1 MNNNEDNE
9 DCFPELVPPPQPE
22 PIIQEEVVREEIPVV
37 EEEEE
42 EEEDEIIPIEKNEIL
57 QKKDMFITTPS
68 SKKNIKII
76 DNEDIPE
83 TPVKTKKKRF
93 MSEEAKAKLAIAR
106 AKGMETRK
114 RNALLRKQAKAEAQ
128 EETELVNKV
137 KKKRTQKLKKDLQ
150 DELEV
155 EDAPK
160 VKQVQVEK
168 VKSGYTQEDLNKAI
182 SSALEVNDKARK
194 VRKAE
199 KKKVQAEKAQQ
210 DKIFNT
216 VSKAISPASVW
227 DDCFN

>member
-1 MNNNEDNE
+1 MD
-9 DCFPELVPPPQPE
+9 
-22 PIIQEEVVREEIPVV
+22 
-37 EEEEE
+37 
-42 EEEDEIIPIEKNEIL
+42 
-57 QKKDMFITTPS
+57 
-68 SKKNIKII
+68 
-76 DNEDIPE
+76 
-83 TPVKTKKKRF
+83 
-93 MSEEAKAKLAIAR
+93 
-106 AKGMETRK
+106 
-114 RNALLRKQAKAEAQ
+114 
-128 EETELVNKV
+128 KV

-150 DELEV
+150 DELEE